1 MIDGSFANR
10 FKCVAMKPL
19 VETAMSG
26 VAAYPA
32 SGSFIDVSG
41 YEFAHIVAHA
51 GTIHASDTPVWTP
64 CCSDAVGGTQ
74 DTISSDLVHTPNV
87 TDDDG
92 GVTVWSIE
100 VRKLPVDHHFLL
112 LKQTG
117 TLTNGS
123 YVDVMCY
130 LEGGSLP
137 VTQPTAVTTT
147 SYDYLG

>member
-10 FKCVAMKPL
+10 FKCVPMKPL
-19 VETAMSG
+19 VETAIHS

-41 YEFAHIVAHA
+41 YEFVHIVAHA
-51 GTIHASDTPVWTP
+51 GTIDPSDTPVWTP

-74 DTISSDLVHTPNV
+74 DTILAALVHTPNV
-87 TDDDG
+87 TTGDG

-100 VRKLPVDHHFLL
+100 VRKLPLDHHFLL

-123 YVDVMCY
+123 YVDAMLY
-130 LEGGSLP
+130 LEGGNSP
-137 VTQPTAVTTT
+137 ITQVTSVTVT